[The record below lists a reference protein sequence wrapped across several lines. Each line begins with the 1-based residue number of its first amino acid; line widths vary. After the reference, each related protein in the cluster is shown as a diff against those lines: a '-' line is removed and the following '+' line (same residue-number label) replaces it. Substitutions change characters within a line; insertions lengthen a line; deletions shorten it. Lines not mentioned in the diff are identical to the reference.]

1 MDSNRSGRRR
11 FLEQGAALAGLAV
24 GAGWPASAQ
33 EAGAAAREVKPKGPY
48 PYGAPSRFVTVGRTN
63 DYSKGVFQGMFGPRQ
78 NAPLQD
84 VTGNITPAAVHFVRS
99 HSTLPDTDPQQYR
112 LLIHGMVDRPLS
124 FSLDELKRLPSETRI
139 HFLECQG
146 NSSPGH
152 HGHKKF
158 EYATVQDLHGATSCS
173 EWTGVPL
180 SVLLKET
187 GLQKGG
193 NWLVSEGADAGRYT
207 YTLPLAKALDDVMV
221 VYGQNGEPVRPDQGY
236 PVRLLVPGW
245 EGPYSVKWLRQIK
258 VVDQPYM
265 AWDEAMQHSISRP
278 DLGEKARW
286 YHFEMP
292 VKSLITR
299 PSGGQKLPGKGFYEI
314 SGLAWSGAGLIRRV
328 EVTTDGGK
336 TWKDA
341 KIQGPVHRKAHTR
354 FTFPWTW
361 DGGEAM
367 IASRSTDERG
377 DVQPSIEE
385 LSKHWGI
392 PSQDSWE
399 HADHAF
405 HFNAIQRWRVTSDG
419 SIHDAMFAS

>member
-11 FLEQGAALAGLAV
+11 FLERGAALAGLAV
-24 GAGWPASAQ
+24 GAGLPARAQ
-33 EAGAAAREVKPKGPY
+33 EGESAAREVKAKGPY
-48 PYGAPSRFVTVGRTN
+48 PYGEPSRFATVARTN
-63 DYSKGVFQGMFGPRQ
+63 DYSKSVFQGMFGPRQ

-99 HSTLPDTDPQQYR
+99 HSTLPDTDPKQYR

-124 FSLDELKRLPSETRI
+124 FSLDELKRLPSESRV

-152 HGHKKF
+152 HGHKKLEF
-158 EYATVQDLHGATSCS
+158 ATVQDLHGGTSCS

-187 GLQKGG
+187 GLKKGG
-193 NWLVSEGADAGRYT
+193 DWLVSEGADAGRFT
-207 YTLPLAKALDDVMV
+207 YTLQLAKALDDVMV

-278 DLGEKARW
+278 DLGDKARW

-299 PSGGQKLPGKGFYEI
+299 PSGGQTLPGKGFYEI

-361 DGGEAM
+361 DGSETM

-377 DVQPSIEE
+377 DVQPSLDE

-405 HFNAIQRWRVTSDG
+405 HFNAIQRWRVARDG